1 MRFGNPSAAT
11 VQRDLT
17 RLLQDTGD
25 LLAATA
31 KNEPKLKEAMQ
42 LIDNGLNK
50 VKGAASGAV
59 DYSKCVAKDT
69 NDYVHDSPWQA
80 VGGALA
86 AGVLIG
92 ILLSRR

>member
-1 MRFGNPSAAT
+1 MRFGNPTAST

-42 LIDNGLNK
+42 FLDNGLNK
-50 VKGAASGAV
+50 VRGATSSAM
-59 DYSKCVAKDT
+59 DYSKCVARDT
-69 NDYVHDSPWQA
+69 DDFVRDSPWQA

-86 AGVLIG
+86 VGVVIG
-92 ILLSRR
+92 MLLSRR